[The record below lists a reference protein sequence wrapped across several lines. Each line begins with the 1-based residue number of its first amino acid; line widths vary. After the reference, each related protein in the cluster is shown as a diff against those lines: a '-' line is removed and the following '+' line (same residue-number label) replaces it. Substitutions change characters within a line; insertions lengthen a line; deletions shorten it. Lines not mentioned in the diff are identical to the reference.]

1 MEAPGR
7 PRRPHLIHDLK
18 HISVFLEK
26 LSWTHFSN
34 ACFLV
39 ARFIVSAFFLL
50 KVAAALRLLH
60 RPMKKSRARLEGK
73 KLMLILLINKP
84 EIGCVQARPP
94 TKSNQ
99 TFYSQIS

>member
-1 MEAPGR
+1 M
-7 PRRPHLIHDLK
+7 LVSLLLDL
-18 HISVFLEK
+18 
-26 LSWTHFSN
+26 LS
-34 ACFLV
+34 LL
-39 ARFIVSAFFLL
+39 FFLL